1 VAGLAVNKLEEV
13 TMLER
18 VEYLI
23 ENYMKD
29 YEVGFDEAID
39 MMIEDL
45 NQARENDELRKDS
58 GG

>member
-1 VAGLAVNKLEEV
+1 
-13 TMLER
+13 MLER

-23 ENYMKD
+23 ENYMKN